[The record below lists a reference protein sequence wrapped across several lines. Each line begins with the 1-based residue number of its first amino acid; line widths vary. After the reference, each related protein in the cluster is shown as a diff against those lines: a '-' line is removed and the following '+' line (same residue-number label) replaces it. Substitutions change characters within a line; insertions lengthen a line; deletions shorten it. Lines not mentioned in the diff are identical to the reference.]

1 MKTYKSLKRKRKKKK
16 NELKEYKLNDKI
28 RFYILNILIYIK
40 QYNKIIILFSII
52 IFLLTLNLNKNRRND
67 LNNLVNVKQQFTR
80 QIIAKN
86 ISINKSLIF
95 NTKFGIYKN
104 NSIEKMVKS
113 NEEEALKKENNSK
126 NMTIILQKVNN
137 YIYLCRNNILIDG
150 IRNASLNPKISVVTA
165 SYNSEKKIRG
175 AIRSI
180 QNQKMSDIEI
190 IIVDDASNDKSL
202 NIIENMQKEDPRI
215 KIIKNNENMGPL
227 YSKSIGVLYSSGKY
241 IMQLDSDD
249 LFINEN
255 IFNICYEEVEKN
267 NIDILEFSGFISRYK
282 YLNIFKTPRVPIYLR
297 YKKDGLIVTQ
307 PKLSTFIYMKRF
319 NKIYALTDGYLWGK
333 CIRNRIY
340 IKALHLLGKVV
351 YEEKVFYGDDRIV
364 NFILFRIANSFKY
377 IREYGII
384 YYMNPNSIFNSN
396 NAIRNCHDELINIM
410 NIFNFTKNS
419 SDSEIAA
426 FEIKSR
432 WKFLIR
438 PGLNEEN
445 TKYARNLIN
454 QIINCKY
461 IRRKNRIYIYRLWMN
476 RAK

>member
-52 IFLLTLNLNKNRRND
+52 IFLLTLNLNKNRRNG

-95 NTKFGIYKN
+95 NNKFRIYKN

-137 YIYLCRNNILIDG
+137 YIYLCRKNILIDG

-319 NKIYALTDGYLWGK
+319 NKIYALTDGYLWG
-333 CIRNRIY
+333 
-340 IKALHLLGKVV
+340 
-351 YEEKVFYGDDRIV
+351 
-364 NFILFRIANSFKY
+364 
-377 IREYGII
+377 
-384 YYMNPNSIFNSN
+384 
-396 NAIRNCHDELINIM
+396 
-410 NIFNFTKNS
+410 
-419 SDSEIAA
+419 
-426 FEIKSR
+426 
-432 WKFLIR
+432 
-438 PGLNEEN
+438 
-445 TKYARNLIN
+445 
-454 QIINCKY
+454 
-461 IRRKNRIYIYRLWMN
+461 
-476 RAK
+476 